1 METENHGKKCELC
14 ALLERATVNDPN
26 SKIISQD
33 EDFVFMG
40 LMEKNRMGIIIMS
53 TLHNNL
59 EVRDKIKRHKLV
71 KLIERAVLVLKKE
84 IKITPCHENA
94 EHYYVKIFPK

>member
-1 METENHGKKCELC
+1 METENHVEKCKLC
-14 ALLERATVNDPN
+14 ALLKQAIGNSPN

-33 EDFVFMG
+33 EDFVLLG
-40 LMEKNRMGIIIMS
+40 LMEKDRMGMVIMS

-59 EVRDKIKRHKLV
+59 EIRNRTKTSKLV
-71 KLIERAVLVLKKE
+71 KLIEKAVAALNRE
-84 IKITPCHENA
+84 IKITSCHEKA